1 MRKIIEETVKILKE
15 LAVDIHQSKVS
26 APDAE
31 TRIIRLALALEA
43 ENAKNVRL
51 NEEKL
56 DFLIFMQSKRT
67 KSSGKEVILSGDVLF
82 EQWRQATANAKQ
94 VDEKKAEK
102 AKEVPKNLKP
112 IPSEEGDSTNEKK

>member
-67 KSSGKEVILSGDVLF
+67 KSAGKEVILSGDVLF

-94 VDEKKAEK
+94 VDEKKAENK
-102 AKEVPKNLKP
+102 DAKKTIKPFKP
-112 IPSEEGDSTNEKK
+112 IPDENQQ